1 MTHFKWNDDYSV
13 GDAMIDLQHKQ
24 LLSILNELVEVIERT
39 DAPAPESAR
48 RIFDRL
54 AAYVTEHFEYEERLI
69 EAAGYPTADLAA
81 HRKEHNVLLQKVQD
95 FEHVF
100 NNGAHTALVEMM
112 PFLYG
117 DWLIDHIC
125 GTDRDYAPYL
135 VAR

>member
-1 MTHFKWNDDYSV
+1 MSHFKWNADYSV
-13 GDAMIDLQHKQ
+13 GDDMIDLQHRQ
-24 LLSILNELVEVIERT
+24 LLSILNELVDEIERS

-48 RIFDRL
+48 KIFDRL
-54 AAYVTEHFEYEERLI
+54 AAYVTEHFDYEERLI
-69 EAAGYPTADLAA
+69 AAAGYPEASLAE

-100 NNGAHTALVEMM
+100 DNGAHTALVEMM

-117 DWLIDHIC
+117 DWLIHHIC

-135 VAR
+135 ATR